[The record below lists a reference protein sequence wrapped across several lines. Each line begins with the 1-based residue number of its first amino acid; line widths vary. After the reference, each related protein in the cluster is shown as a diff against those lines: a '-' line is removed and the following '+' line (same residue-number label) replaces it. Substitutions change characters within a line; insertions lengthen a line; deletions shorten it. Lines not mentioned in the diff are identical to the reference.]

1 MVVERG
7 NFINLGHGEIHLLG
21 KGYQMPIMQ
30 TAEGVI
36 QGMEVLDEQVPRKG
50 TPVKR
55 QPNFGHGRILGLAAL
70 KLALPTDALAH
81 FLDRGKRLS
90 ERGKGRSRHR
100 RTKSIEK
107 KN

>member
-1 MVVERG
+1 
-7 NFINLGHGEIHLLG
+7 
-21 KGYQMPIMQ
+21 
-30 TAEGVI
+30 
-36 QGMEVLDEQVPRKG
+36 
-50 TPVKR
+50 
-55 QPNFGHGRILGLAAL
+55 
-70 KLALPTDALAH
+70 LPTDALAH